1 VLAVVAEAFEVEVF
15 DIQRSCCVARAA
27 RQLLSMQFLLL
38 FLFHL
43 SGIFKTNLLCE
54 ELSPGKAEYLQ
65 TRIRRARARAST
77 DHVRPKHMQHEQS
90 GKHNIKQVMKR
101 KRSIDRDRFKPT

>member
-65 TRIRRARARAST
+65 TRIRRARARAHPLTMYVQNTCNTSN
-77 DHVRPKHMQHEQS
+77 PE
-90 GKHNIKQVMKR
+90 
-101 KRSIDRDRFKPT
+101 SITLNK